1 MVSKAVKQ
9 GYSTPSTSNRPVPKK
24 TQVKSVKK
32 LPSNVK
38 NPKILGQ
45 K

>member
-9 GYSTPSTSNRPVPKK
+9 GYSAPSTPAKPAPKK
-24 TQVKSVKK
+24 TQVKHVTKLPANVKK
-32 LPSNVK
+32 
-38 NPKILGQ
+38 PKISGQ